1 MYVYIYIYI
10 CIFFFV
16 ACCRSPRSSNLRPR
30 PLGIEASIGIK
41 QSTSLFIENLVMD
54 MLAMSALPATEPAW
68 EETEGRYELQESP
81 ALELQELPAL
91 DAEEPTPPAPDLP
104 TIFNKLFGK
113 KMPTGEIGTADQ
125 REALADEIQNL
136 MNSAGT
142 QVAMMGD
149 ERKDQGIED
158 QGIGERERM
167 LKEALELQ
175 GKFDM
180 QKSKIGRMWKQH
192 LKRLPELKEKYD
204 AAGKDYTKQR
214 AIRAAWNQE
223 EWKVEKVALRNHGRQ
238 IPSSTGNP

>member
-1 MYVYIYIYI
+1 MYVYIYI

-54 MLAMSALPATEPAW
+54 MLAMSALPATE
-68 EETEGRYELQESP
+68 EGTEGP
-81 ALELQELPAL
+81 AATKEPVLELQELPAL
-91 DAEEPTPPAPDLP
+91 DAEEPTPPAEEVTLDLQ

-142 QVAMMGD
+142 QVAMMGG
-149 ERKDQGIED
+149 EREGKGIED

-192 LKRLPELKEKYD
+192 LKRFPELKEKYD